1 MLGTSDAWSTIHL
14 SQQISEP
21 AYHILDWR
29 ILVLVEPS
37 RWNSKKENDDKGS
50 WSSSICRHEL
60 AIKGKWSSEA
70 SYSEWL
76 FYCPDI
82 TLGPFDWARAV
93 HCAVFEALKNYLNL
107 NSLVF
112 LIFANMGSSG
122 SQFSCPLGINRS
134 FSKWQIFIWSRGA
147 SYSEWLFYCPNIT
160 LGPFDRAR
168 AVYYFVVFEALK
180 TNLNLNCF
188 RLSE

>member
-1 MLGTSDAWSTIHL
+1 MKPNFNNCSEIKGLRFFTKE
-14 SQQISEP
+14 ISP
-21 AYHILDWR
+21 YYCCFLHTKKDPGGASIRR
-29 ILVLVEPS
+29 IEESFPLRPSLVLVEAS

-93 HCAVFEALKNYLNL
+93 HCAVFEALKNNL
-107 NSLVF
+107 TMNSLVF
-112 LIFANMGSSG
+112 FFEYLPIWF
-122 SQFSCPLGINRS
+122 PLTVN
-134 FSKWQIFIWSRGA
+134 FFVIW
-147 SYSEWLFYCPNIT
+147 
-160 LGPFDRAR
+160 
-168 AVYYFVVFEALK
+168 V
-180 TNLNLNCF
+180 
-188 RLSE
+188 